1 MKKNFKLFAVLFFT
15 ILSATQTLA
24 QRSLASEVTPSA
36 EEVSFDWNSVKD
48 LVADCAVQPVAKL
61 ANGRTKYLRVVSLC
75 PESLSVTGNLAQF
88 NLNGARYS
96 AVLLDSPLADEGDLN
111 TLVVRDSEGKIAAK
125 AEHIPAFGDILLA
138 LAGSQD
144 AFRQILVEPRDR

>member
-1 MKKNFKLFAVLFFT
+1 MKKNSKLFAVIFFSMFA
-15 ILSATQTLA
+15 SAVQISPTQADDT
-24 QRSLASEVTPSA
+24 
-36 EEVSFDWNSVKD
+36 SFDWTSVKD
-48 LVADCAVQPVAKL
+48 LVADCAVQPVTKL

-75 PESLSVTGNLAQF
+75 PDSLSVTGNLAQF
-88 NLNGARYS
+88 SLHGIRYS

-111 TLVVRDSEGKIAAK
+111 TLIVRDPEGKIAAK

-144 AFRQILVEPRDR
+144 AFRQILVEPRER